1 VVANATSWDS
11 SSRQLATLIG
21 PVLGGWLIA
30 VSHGAMLVYVVAAL
44 IGLTCVFALIMI
56 PGRFRPSSSSD
67 VRTLS
72 SLAEGLHY
80 LWHNKALI
88 AAMMLDLFAVLL
100 GGATALLP
108 IYARDIFQVGP
119 IGLGWLRA
127 APSIGAILIAATL
140 AHRPPFRRPGKALL
154 WTVTG
159 FGIATIVLG
168 VSRSFALSFVF
179 LMMKRTINLM
189 RKISKNYHNQ
199 M

>member
-1 VVANATSWDS
+1 
-11 SSRQLATLIG
+11 
-21 PVLGGWLIA
+21 
-30 VSHGAMLVYVVAAL
+30 
-44 IGLTCVFALIMI
+44 
-56 PGRFRPSSSSD
+56 
-67 VRTLS
+67 
-72 SLAEGLHY
+72 
-80 LWHNKALI
+80 
-88 AAMMLDLFAVLL
+88 MMLDLFAVLL